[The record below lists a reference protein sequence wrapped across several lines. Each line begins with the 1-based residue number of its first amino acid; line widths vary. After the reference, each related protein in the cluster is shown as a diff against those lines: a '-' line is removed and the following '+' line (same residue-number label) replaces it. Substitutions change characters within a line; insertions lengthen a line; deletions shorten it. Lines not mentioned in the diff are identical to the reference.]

1 MNRQQRRQKKQAEP
15 KKATTAALDRLLLA
29 SSPERLSE
37 DALLLSRLK
46 LHSHLHT
53 LQQQHEPACV
63 RYMQHFLNH
72 MRTMLLVQPRPP
84 LDAWVVQ
91 AEAELAQS
99 HTAAPRS
106 FRWLK
111 ALVCRFDED
120 MGKTSAH
127 LLLEANDHAAA
138 VGVMGH
144 ILAIIHSPDRAA
156 DAIDR
161 LLQGRTM
168 AETAA
173 EYGVGQQTI
182 KAEVLELAHHLHR
195 LSEPEGGNEAPA
207 TLTELRKHKQRLLD
221 VLGNINNIARSAA
234 GQIYDFHRLFGVSL
248 IDIERL
254 ANLGKQKEAA

>member
-84 LDAWVVQ
+84 LNAWVVQ

-111 ALVCRFDED
+111 ALVCRFDDD
-120 MGKTSAH
+120 MAKTSAH

-144 ILAIIHSPDRAA
+144 ILAIINAPDRAA
-156 DAIDR
+156 DAIGH
-161 LLQGRTM
+161 LTKGQTL
-168 AETAA
+168 AATAA
-173 EYGVGQQTI
+173 IFGTSPQTI
-182 KAEVLELAHHLHR
+182 RAEALEMAYHLHI
-195 LSEPEGGNEAPA
+195 LANPEGTAAPPA
-207 TLTELRKHKQRLLD
+207 TLAELRKNKQQLND
-221 VLGNINNIARSAA
+221 VIGNINNIARGAA
-234 GQIYDFHRLFGVSL
+234 ARVLEFHRLFGVSL
-248 IDIERL
+248 IDINSL
-254 ANLGKQKEAA
+254 LQLGDRKAA

>member
-111 ALVCRFDED
+111 ALVCRFDDD
-120 MGKTSAH
+120 MAKTSAH

-144 ILAIIHSPDRAA
+144 ILAIINAPDRAA
-156 DAIDR
+156 DAIGH
-161 LLQGRTM
+161 LTKGQTL
-168 AETAA
+168 AATAA
-173 EYGVGQQTI
+173 IFGT
-182 KAEVLELAHHLHR
+182 
-195 LSEPEGGNEAPA
+195 SPEGTATPPA
-207 TLTELRKHKQRLLD
+207 TLAELRKNKQQLND
-221 VLGNINNIARSAA
+221 VIGNINNIARSAA
-234 GQIYDFHRLFGVSL
+234 ARILEFHRLFGVSL
-248 IDIERL
+248 IDINSL
-254 ANLGKQKEAA
+254 LQLGDRQAA

>member
-99 HTAAPRS
+99 HTAVPRS

-111 ALVCRFDED
+111 ALVCRFDDD
-120 MGKTSAH
+120 MAKTSAH

-144 ILAIIHSPDRAA
+144 ILAIINAPDRAA
-156 DAIDR
+156 DAIGH
-161 LLQGRTM
+161 LTKGQTL
-168 AETAA
+168 AA
-173 EYGVGQQTI
+173 ARI
-182 KAEVLELAHHLHR
+182 LE
-195 LSEPEGGNEAPA
+195 
-207 TLTELRKHKQRLLD
+207 
-221 VLGNINNIARSAA
+221 
-234 GQIYDFHRLFGVSL
+234 FHRLFGVSL
-248 IDIERL
+248 IDINSL
-254 ANLGKQKEAA
+254 LQLGDRKAA